1 MDKVKREFWRLKA
14 EGKIAI
20 AKDIVTRRWVRN
32 FKAGMFK
39 KIKYNDRM
47 NVLSEEDIGFCL
59 LHEEGHFRHPIK
71 KRHWL
76 YFATPFLLFL
86 LFWWVNM
93 HVDVGA
99 SAGALAMFLFLCGIH
114 VWIIDVYQN
123 YEYKADE
130 YACRNIPNPLERI
143 SVLDRIPKNKGNKWW
158 NHFLSTLGADD
169 MHPSIKK
176 RKNRIREIFGKS

>member
-76 YFATPFLLFL
+76 YFATPFLLFCL
-86 LFWWVNM
+86 INM
-93 HVDVGA
+93 LVYA
-99 SAGALAMFLFLCGIH
+99 CAIAGALAMFLFLCGIH
-114 VWIIDVYQN
+114 VWFIEVNQK
-123 YEYKADE
+123 YEYLADD
-130 YACRNIPNPLERI
+130 YACRNVSNPLERI
-143 SVLDRIPKNKGNKWW
+143 SALDRIPESKCNKWV
-158 NHFLSTLGADD
+158 NYVLITFGARYS
-169 MHPSIKK
+169 HPSVEK

>member
-20 AKDIVTRRWVRN
+20 AKDIVTRRWVLN

-39 KIKYNDRM
+39 KIKYNDQM
-47 NVLSEEDIGFCL
+47 NELSKEDIGFCL

-76 YFATPFLLFL
+76 YLAIPFLLFL
-86 LFWWVNM
+86 LINM
-93 HVDVGA
+93 YEYA
-99 SAGALAMFLFLCGIH
+99 SAIAGVLAMFLFLYGIH
-114 VWIIDVYQN
+114 VWFIEVNQK
-123 YEYKADE
+123 YECLADD
-130 YACRNIPNPLERI
+130 YACRNVSNPCERI
-143 SVLDRIPKNKGNKWW
+143 LVVDRIPGSKCNKW
-158 NHFLSTLGADD
+158 LKYLLITLGAGYA
-169 MHPSIKK
+169 HPSNEE